1 MARSNFGK
9 LLGLSLVIGG
19 GAGLLARLGDRPARA
34 ATLPTRKPVRT
45 PAHRATRAASLAA
58 EPVAERPQA
67 AAAPMTPT
75 YEFPPE
81 VLTHSPEFLAA
92 EAARKAQPA
101 TAPQGKM
108 AAAAPTTAP
117 AQGGTT
123 MANRQARIAEL
134 LGLVK
139 AEADAGRKR
148 ALQDELV
155 KLAKEEQ
162 AALQAAAAPTAP
174 QPTYPIGLEASFGDK
189 WVKILEAWRVP
200 DGSWSYAVDARLGM
214 LFGLGDGKHTL
225 TEAEIR
231 GRLAEAL
238 GPLQPGQAFP
248 RGIKLYRNGQ
258 GGLVTGA
265 SPGPGG
271 AWTYALQ
278 GWPNAV
284 TQAELQAILRRA

>member
-9 LLGLSLVIGG
+9 LLGLGVVIGG
-19 GAGLLARLGDRPARA
+19 AAGLLARLGDRPARA
-34 ATLPTRKPVRT
+34 ATLPARKSAR
-45 PAHRATRAASLAA
+45 RASR
-58 EPVAERPQA
+58 VA
-67 AAAPMTPT
+67 AAAPL
-75 YEFPPE
+75 EFPPE
-81 VLTHSPEFLAA
+81 VITHSPEFLAA

-108 AAAAPTTAP
+108 AAAAPTAAP

-123 MANRQARIAEL
+123 MASRQARIAEL

-139 AEADAGRKR
+139 AEADPGKKQ
-148 ALQDELV
+148 ALVDELRR
-155 KLAKEEQ
+155 LAQEEQ

-248 RGIKLYRNGQ
+248 RGIKIYRNGQ

-265 SPGPGG
+265 SPGAGG
-271 AWTYALQ
+271 AWTYQLQ